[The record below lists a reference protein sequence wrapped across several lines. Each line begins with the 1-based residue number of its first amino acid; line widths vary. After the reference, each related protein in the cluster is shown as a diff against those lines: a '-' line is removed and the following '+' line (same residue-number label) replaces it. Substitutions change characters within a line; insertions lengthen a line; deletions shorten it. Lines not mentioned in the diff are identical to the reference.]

1 MFKVYAY
8 LFSAL
13 VICLGASAWVINT
26 QLNEAPIA
34 TAAETA
40 LARVVLQPNNEQ
52 QHELANLVTSKPA
65 ASFHFSEGI
74 QRRLANAEVVAML
87 NEDQHLYFYY
97 LDSAQ
102 DQVRVLGPLPR
113 DARDPQQAFISMLFY
128 ASVALAVLLVSWPLL
143 RDLNRLRQA
152 SKTISKGDFS
162 AQARLTKFSVI
173 YGIGEAFD
181 EMARALRDQN
191 DYQRQLINAVS
202 HDFLTPISR
211 AKFALEIHREMPD
224 SNLNGDSVLQDIT
237 ELEMLVEEFLTYAE
251 LNQCRPAI
259 RPTVHNAQDLLEQAC
274 DKFKIYSDI
283 EIEIH
288 CQCDAIEVDR
298 RSFLRIL
305 QNLMSNSVRFAKTK
319 IHVHLTDNPHGIE
332 LRVEDDGP
340 GFSEKLSPELLQAFV
355 KNHQVAQ
362 REQTGVGLGL
372 SIVSKLCAWNDAD
385 IQLDKSA
392 SLHGACVRIVF

>member
-8 LFSAL
+8 LFGAL
-13 VICLGASAWVINT
+13 VLCLGASAWVINT
-26 QLNEAPIA
+26 QLNEAPIT

-40 LARVVLQPNNEQ
+40 LARAVLQPSSE
-52 QHELANLVTSKPA
+52 QHELAHLITSKPVG
-65 ASFHFSEGI
+65 SFHFSEGI
-74 QRRLANAEVVAML
+74 ETRLASGEVVAML
-87 NEDQHLYFYY
+87 NQEQQVYFYY
-97 LDSAQ
+97 LDSSRG
-102 DQVRVLGPLPR
+102 QVRVLGPLAR
-113 DARDPQQAFISMLFY
+113 DVRDPQQAFISTLFY

-162 AQARLTKFSVI
+162 AQAKLTKFSVI

-211 AKFALEIHREMPD
+211 AKFALEIHREMPQASLD
-224 SNLNGDSVLQDIT
+224 GDSVLQDIT

-251 LNQCRPAI
+251 LNQCRPSI

-283 EIEIH
+283 DIEIH
-288 CQCDAIEVDR
+288 CQCDVIEVDR

-319 IHVHLTDNPHGIE
+319 IHVHLTEKIHGIE
-332 LRVEDDGP
+332 LVVEDDGP
-340 GFSEKLSPELLQAFV
+340 GFSEKLSPTLLQAFV

-372 SIVSKLCAWNDAD
+372 SIVSKLCAWNEAD
-385 IQLDKSA
+385 IQLDKST
-392 SLHGACVRIVF
+392 SLNGACVRIVF